1 MNWMI
6 FLEQLFNLAIYPIIG
21 IAAMFVCYF
30 FSVKIAELKQKT
42 NNDVS
47 KKYLDMLDNTI
58 TNAVLS
64 TTQTY
69 VESLKKQG
77 KFDADAQKQAFNMT
91 YEAVIKVLNDE
102 AKKYLTTAVGD
113 LDTYITNKIE
123 AEVKINK

>member
-1 MNWMI
+1 MDWMI
-6 FLEQLFNLAIYPIIG
+6 FLEQLFNLAVYPLIG

-30 FSVKIAELKQKT
+30 FSVKIAELKSKT
-42 NNDVS
+42 DNDIS
-47 KKYLDMLDNTI
+47 KKYLDMLDSTI

-77 KFDADAQKQAFNMT
+77 KFDAEAQKQAFDMT
-91 YEAVIKVLNDE
+91 YQAVIRVLNEE
-102 AKKYLTTAVGD
+102 ATKYLTITIGD
-113 LDTYITNKIE
+113 LETYITNKIE